1 MEVAFWGTVV
11 ATAGLVI
18 TLGTIVWRL
27 ASRLA
32 ASEAKS
38 EAAEKSLAATTVR
51 LDTLTQHL
59 SEHKEQSAREYV
71 SYGRMA
77 DLEGKLV
84 GAINNLGDRI
94 DRLFSA
100 KVG

>member
-1 MEVAFWGTVV
+1 MWGAAIGG
-11 ATAGLVI
+11 ATLLI

-32 ASEAKS
+32 ASEAKLDTT
-38 EAAEKSLAATTVR
+38 EKVLLTTTTR
-51 LDTLTQHL
+51 LDSVSENL

-84 GAINNLGDRI
+84 GAINNLGDRL
-94 DRLFSA
+94 DRLFTA
-100 KVG
+100 KLGG

>member
-1 MEVAFWGTVV
+1 MDTIAWGAGV
-11 ATAGLVI
+11 ATLTLVI

-32 ASEAKS
+32 ASEAKLDTT
-38 EAAEKSLAATTVR
+38 EKTLLTTTTR
-51 LDTLTQHL
+51 LDAVSQHL

-71 SYGRMA
+71 SYSRMA

-94 DRLFSA
+94 DRLFTA
-100 KVG
+100 KTT